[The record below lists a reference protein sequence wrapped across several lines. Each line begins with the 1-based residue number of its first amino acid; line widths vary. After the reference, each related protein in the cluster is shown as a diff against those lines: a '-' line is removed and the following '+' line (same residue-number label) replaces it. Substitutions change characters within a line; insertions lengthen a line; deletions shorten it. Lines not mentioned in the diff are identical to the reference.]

1 MPELADGRSA
11 LGEGDVQVH
20 QTGSAAVARTHRH
33 GDWRRRRYQDAV
45 NDRGD
50 PDGDYYSPVR
60 HRPIAEATLCAVQDL
75 ADFSPLLRNET
86 DRCSPL
92 FLTAPALD
100 GAGLAEASGQGAAGA
115 MARRCTAGAQGSA
128 GEGGRKRWICRGQ
141 GALRTHFPVQGGPL
155 LAGRPDAG
163 RLRGE
168 GLFERIVRR
177 LCAHSVT
184 QCCPS
189 LSRSALASEGPQV
202 PAG

>member
-1 MPELADGRSA
+1 MPDLADGRSA

-86 DRCSPL
+86 DRCSLL

-115 MARRCTAGAQGSA
+115 MARRCTAAAQRSA
-128 GEGGRKRWICRGQ
+128 GEGGHKRWICRGQ
-141 GALRTHFPVQGGPL
+141 GSLRTHFPVQGGP
-155 LAGRPDAG
+155 AFGWPPGCRATS
-163 RLRGE
+163 GE
-168 GLFERIVRR
+168 GV
-177 LCAHSVT
+177 V
-184 QCCPS
+184 
-189 LSRSALASEGPQV
+189 
-202 PAG
+202 